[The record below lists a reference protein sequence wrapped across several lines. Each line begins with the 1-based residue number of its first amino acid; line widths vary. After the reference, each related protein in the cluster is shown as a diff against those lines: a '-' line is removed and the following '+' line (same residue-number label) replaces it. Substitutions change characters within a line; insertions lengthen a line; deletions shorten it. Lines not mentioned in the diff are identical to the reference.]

1 MTLPLTTGP
10 GTIAVMVSLGLS
22 HAAYSE
28 YRQDFQFVFA
38 ALAATIVMA
47 VAIYLCFAFSD
58 RMALILGRGG
68 MNIAV
73 RLSAF
78 ILFCI
83 GVQIVWTGASD
94 LLGTLLSTRA
104 PSHGSLSIR
113 FALL

>member
-10 GTIAVMVSLGLS
+10 GTIAVMTSLGLS
-22 HAAYSE
+22 HAAFSGG
-28 YRQDFQFVFA
+28 QDFQFVFA

-58 RMALILGRGG
+58 RMELILGRGG
-68 MNIAV
+68 TNIAV

-78 ILFCI
+78 ILFCL
-83 GVQIVWTGASD
+83 GVQIVWTGVSD
-94 LLGTLLSTRA
+94 LLGTLVSTRA
-104 PSHGSLSIR
+104 LSHGSLSIG